1 MTLVASCR
9 SSDVDPAKYLTDV
22 LPRIADTKVSK
33 LADLLCDRW
42 TPVETA

>member
-9 SSDVDPAKYLTDV
+9 NSDIDPAKYLTDV
-22 LPRIADTKVSK
+22 LPRIADTQISK